1 MAAAPRLVFLVDALH
16 ASAAAAL
23 RHALVRFASLLT
35 LQIVWGAFVAGLLLA
50 ETEFRHEVEQV
61 IEPFKG
67 LLLGLFFLAAG
78 IGLDVS
84 LILEQPLQIAG
95 VTFGLMALN
104 AALIFGLARGF
115 GLKWRSAVETALLLA
130 ASGEFAFVILGSA
143 MTQGLV
149 PDALGQSLL
158 VSATLSMMCIP
169 ALAAL
174 GLRIAGRSVAGV
186 AEASGPAE
194 AGDGRILLVGFGRVG
209 RLVGEM
215 LDRHGLPW
223 SAIDQD
229 AGVVERGRRAGH
241 SLFFGDAQRPGFLER
256 CGLDSARALVVTA
269 DADGDDLGAVEALV
283 SLVRDR
289 RPDLTIVA
297 RARDSRQA
305 LRLYDLGVSDAVPE
319 TVEAS
324 LQLSEAV
331 LLGVGLPAGPVI
343 ASIHERR
350 DAFRRELNRRD
361 GFRSP
366 GSGPPGAS

>member
-1 MAAAPRLVFLVDALH
+1 
-16 ASAAAAL
+16 
-23 RHALVRFASLLT
+23 
-35 LQIVWGAFVAGLLLA
+35 
-50 ETEFRHEVEQV
+50 
-61 IEPFKG
+61 
-67 LLLGLFFLAAG
+67 
-78 IGLDVS
+78 
-84 LILEQPLQIAG
+84 
-95 VTFGLMALN
+95 
-104 AALIFGLARGF
+104 
-115 GLKWRSAVETALLLA
+115 
-130 ASGEFAFVILGSA
+130 
-143 MTQGLV
+143 
-149 PDALGQSLL
+149 
-158 VSATLSMMCIP
+158 
-169 ALAAL
+169 
-174 GLRIAGRSVAGV
+174 
-186 AEASGPAE
+186 
-194 AGDGRILLVGFGRVG
+194 
-209 RLVGEM
+209 
-215 LDRHGLPW
+215 
-223 SAIDQD
+223 
-229 AGVVERGRRAGH
+229 VVERGRRAGH